1 MHNVLVTGGSR
12 GIGLAIGRRLADAGY
27 NVIAA
32 ARRATSSGRRSA
44 SPKGACISVPATS
57 P

>member
-12 GIGLAIGRRLADAGY
+12 GIGLAIGQRLVNGGY

-32 ARRATSSGRRSA
+32 ARRES
-44 SPKGACISVPATS
+44 
-57 P
+57 